1 VSEPLVVFVHVPR
14 TGGTTLRSVFTTAY
28 GADAVRAPGNIFRS
42 VDRTRSGLK
51 RLAAGRHLGL
61 RVVAGHVPFGL
72 ACTLMPEGTRYVT
85 LLRDPVERALSHYE
99 HARTH
104 HHRPLSPRPTRARP
118 SAAALPIAAALAL
131 EDAIARDEHLLDN
144 LATRM
149 LCDAES
155 PYGDLPDDALESAKR
170 NLRDRFELVGL
181 TERMD
186 ESIVL
191 LDRLLGTGRAPYT
204 SRRVRRRRA
213 GGKPSA
219 DALAEIG
226 RRNALDLE
234 LYAFAG
240 ELFAERVAAQDGSF
254 TDDVERLHTLSI
266 PPEEA
271 QTPRRRAMRPG
282 WRGAGIEDVG
292 PEQPPIVFI
301 HIPKTAGTSVNRIL
315 LDNVPHAKAGGTGN
329 FFKGRGGFDLA
340 VAHRLR
346 HADRSRREGLAL
358 ITAHLPYG
366 ALELLPSGARAVT
379 FLRDPVD
386 RLLSH
391 YYSIV
396 QPIKG
401 RPSHPVF
408 APDTPLEELVE
419 RGFLYDNLQTRMLS
433 GELEPLGDVTAATLV
448 AAKANL
454 RSLVAIGLTE
464 RFDESLVLFARRLGL
479 RSLLTT
485 AARVNTARPATNPP
499 ELVATAE
506 RLNAYDAKLYR
517 FATRLFERTLTE
529 QGPEFQLDLEALRA
543 AREAPAAPDPADPDL
558 RRLLVAERAAILRRE
573 HEIARTRA
581 RIATLE
587 REATALDE
595 AVAQATVLAAE
606 SRARARA
613 YPGGNGPLAR
623 LLEPGDAP
631 R

>member
-1 VSEPLVVFVHVPR
+1 MSEPLVVFVHVPR

-28 GADAVRAPGNIFRS
+28 GADAVRSPGNVFRS
-42 VDRTRSGLK
+42 VERTRSGLK
-51 RLAAGRHLGL
+51 RLAAGRHPGV
-61 RVVAGHVPFGL
+61 RVVAGHAPFGL
-72 ACTLMPEGTRYVT
+72 VRALMPEGTRYVT
-85 LLRDPVERALSHYE
+85 LVRDPVERTLSHLDY
-99 HARTH
+99 ARTH
-104 HHRPLSPRPTRARP
+104 QDRPGKPRTTPARP
-118 SAAALPIAAALAL
+118 DTPPPTAAALAL
-131 EDAIARDEHLLDN
+131 EEALAQDEHLLDN

-149 LCDAES
+149 LCDAQT
-155 PYGDLPDDALESAKR
+155 PYGALTDDALEAAKR
-170 NLRDRFELVGL
+170 NLRESFELVGL

-186 ESIVL
+186 ESLVL

-204 SRRVRRRRA
+204 SRRVSRRRA
-213 GGKPSA
+213 RGTVSA
-219 DALAEIG
+219 EALAEIE
-226 RRNALDLE
+226 RRNMLDLE

-240 ELFAERVAAQDGSF
+240 ELFAERLVAQDRRFGE
-254 TDDVERLHTLSI
+254 DVQRLRRLST

-271 QTPRRRAMRPG
+271 QEPRRRAVPPG
-282 WRGAGIEDVG
+282 WRGAPIEDAA
-292 PEQPPIVFI
+292 PEQPPIVFL
-301 HIPKTAGTSVNRIL
+301 HIPKTAGTSVTRIL

-329 FFKGRGGFDLA
+329 FFKGRGGFDVA

-346 HADRSRREGLAL
+346 HADRSQREGLAL

-366 ALELLPSGARAVT
+366 ALELLPTGARAVT

-396 QPIKG
+396 QPVKG

-433 GELEPLGDVTAATLV
+433 GELEPLGDVTAATLA
-448 AAKANL
+448 AAKENL
-454 RSLVAIGLTE
+454 RSLVAIGLSE

-479 RSLLTT
+479 RSLLRA

-506 RLNAYDAKLYR
+506 RLNAYDAKLYT
-517 FATRLFERTLTE
+517 FATRMFERALSE
-529 QGPEFQLDLEALRA
+529 QGPELEVDLEALRA
-543 AREAPAAPDPADPDL
+543 AREAPPAPDPAEADL

-573 HEIARTRA
+573 HEIARLRA

-587 REATALDE
+587 REAAELEE
-595 AVAQATVLAAE
+595 AVAQANDLAME

-613 YPGGNGPLAR
+613 RAARSGRIAR
-623 LLEPGDAP
+623 LLEPGDAST
-631 R
+631 